1 MGRMERRSMR
11 AQVKRQI
18 AVQGV
23 AVTADSLR
31 LAEQD
36 WPVHYTVGLTRLEG
50 HPEIVVVG
58 ECDDCAERMLRGAAD
73 VVRRG
78 TRLAPG
84 WGLTLEGWLH
94 VLIEV
99 EHPDGNQ
106 SLYAHLNERSVK
118 VGDVITTADSLG
130 KVGETGTATG
140 PHLHLEIHQE
150 GRPIDPLSVIPASTI
165 AVR

>member
-1 MGRMERRSMR
+1 MGRIGRRQRRRQASPRRRGDVR
-11 AQVKRQI
+11 ADVARQI

-23 AVTADSLR
+23 AVMADSLR

-99 EHPDGNQ
+99 DHPELLLAAQDTYRIPGGPP
-106 SLYAHLNERSVK
+106 V
-118 VGDVITTADSLG
+118 TALQAIGTDEYGELPWESGIGSELMLG
-130 KVGETGTATG
+130 PA
-140 PHLHLEIHQE
+140 
-150 GRPIDPLSVIPASTI
+150 PLPS
-165 AVR
+165 R